1 MADGN
6 PHDRLFKGVF
16 GDPRRGFAHLRG
28 LLPARLAG
36 ALDPGTV
43 RTVSGSYVDS
53 RLRTRESDLLF
64 QVQLAGSPM
73 LVYLLFEHQS
83 RADPRLLCRLQRY
96 LARIWETWERQ
107 HPETVQLP
115 PVVPCVLY
123 HGPGAWPGPRRFRE
137 ALAAPAAVLEQLGP
151 YIPDFGVL
159 LEDLSAVP
167 DEKLKEQ
174 ALTQLTLLVLKHAQ
188 EPDFAST
195 LPRLKS
201 LFVQAVLSDGW
212 QAVCLVLEY
221 CLTVGR
227 DVTEQDLQVLFADS
241 DLPEAQEAIM
251 TLAEKWLQQGWEKG
265 REEGWEKG
273 RQEGRQ
279 EGREEGREEGRQ
291 EGRQEG
297 QRLLLVRQL
306 RLRFRRL
313 PRAVV
318 ARIEAAGPA
327 ELERWSER
335 ILTARTLAEVMAD

>member
-43 RTVSGSYVDS
+43 RTMSGSYVDS

-115 PVVPCVLY
+115 LVVPCVLY

-174 ALTQLTLLVLKHAQ
+174 ALTQLTLLVLKHGRA
-188 EPDFAST
+188 PDFAST
-195 LPRLKS
+195 LPRLKRP
-201 LFVQAVLSDGW
+201 AG
-212 QAVCLVLEY
+212 LEPPDR
-221 CLTVGR
+221 CRAGAL
-227 DVTEQDLQVLFADS
+227 
-241 DLPEAQEAIM
+241 
-251 TLAEKWLQQGWEKG
+251 LA
-265 REEGWEKG
+265 RS
-273 RQEGRQ
+273 
-279 EGREEGREEGRQ
+279 
-291 EGRQEG
+291 
-297 QRLLLVRQL
+297 
-306 RLRFRRL
+306 RR
-313 PRAVV
+313 RA
-318 ARIEAAGPA
+318 RAGPRRGA
-327 ELERWSER
+327 PARLALHLPPGRGGPAPRVRTTLHSAARCRASSGYFPRQYSTATFDCNWLARW
-335 ILTARTLAEVMAD
+335 TTEVGDESCRWVVRFAGVADCLRK

>member
-1 MADGN
+1 
-6 PHDRLFKGVF
+6 
-16 GDPRRGFAHLRG
+16 
-28 LLPARLAG
+28 
-36 ALDPGTV
+36 
-43 RTVSGSYVDS
+43 VSGSYVDS
-53 RLRTRESDLLF
+53 RLRTREADLLF
-64 QVQLAGSPM
+64 QVQLAGSPV
-73 LVYLLFEHQS
+73 LIYLLFEHQS
-83 RADPRLLCRLQRY
+83 HADPRLLCRP
-96 LARIWETWERQ
+96 ER
-107 HPETVQLP
+107 
-115 PVVPCVLY
+115 
-123 HGPGAWPGPRRFRE
+123 R
-137 ALAAPAAVLEQLGP
+137 
-151 YIPDFGVL
+151 
-159 LEDLSAVP
+159 
-167 DEKLKEQ
+167 
-174 ALTQLTLLVLKHAQ
+174 
-188 EPDFAST
+188 
-195 LPRLKS
+195 
-201 LFVQAVLSDGW
+201 W

-221 CLTVGR
+221 CLKVDR